1 MLLILLVAMECG
13 RTWNRM
19 DSPDPRPQRD
29 ADAALL
35 RSAGFLKGE
44 SLKDALGRYHLSKS
58 QRADAL
64 LWIEHLGSP
73 RFAEREQA
81 QKRLLDAGP
90 PVLPLLRL
98 VRSEHVERSKR
109 LATCLIHLER
119 RFDPA
124 LLEAMI
130 RCHAAP
136 TTAPDLW
143 RLLENCPDP
152 AIEEETAGILVRL
165 ARSHASVRHLIEKG
179 SKSSFPAQRACA
191 MLLSGAKSW
200 DRLKDCCPDWN
211 LCHSR
216 TDMLE
221 PGPTHRSRQAVVRF
235 LNLTSR
241 GDQAGM
247 LRMSHLPFCLA
258 GRFTLLSVP
267 ELEELLT
274 QSLDGLKGKSWSC
287 EVLEAMR
294 LETYAPS
301 ADEMNFLQAYPSK
314 DIRVVKTRM
323 HLDASP
329 PEVGYFFV
337 ILRPQPQLLGVGAR

>member
-1 MLLILLVAMECG
+1 MECG
-13 RTWNRM
+13 RTWNWM
-19 DSPDPRPQRD
+19 DSLDHRPQRD

-44 SLKDALGRYHLSKS
+44 SLKDALGRYHLSDS

-64 LWIEHLGSP
+64 HWIEHLGSS
-73 RFAEREQA
+73 RFAERELA
-81 QKRLLDAGP
+81 QKRLLDTGSA
-90 PVLPLLRL
+90 VLPLLRL
-98 VRSEHVERSKR
+98 ARSDHAERGKR
-109 LATCLIHLER
+109 LATCLTHLER
-119 RFDPA
+119 RFEPA

-130 RCHAAP
+130 RYHAAP

-143 RLLENCPDP
+143 RFLENCPDP
-152 AIEEETAGILVRL
+152 AIEEETVGILVRL

-179 SKSSFPAQRACA
+179 GTSPFPAQRASA
-191 MLLSGAKSW
+191 MLLSGAKTW
-200 DRLKDCCPDWN
+200 DRLKGFCPDWN

-241 GDQAGM
+241 SDQAGM
-247 LRMSHLPFCLA
+247 LRMSHLPFSLA
-258 GRFTLLSVP
+258 GRFTLQSAP

-294 LETYAPS
+294 LETYGPN

-323 HLDASP
+323 HLDTSP
-329 PEVGYFFV
+329 PEVGYFII
-337 ILRPQPQLLGVGAR
+337 ILRPQPHILGVGAR